1 MFTKQHFQALAKLL
15 KETDATTKQQLALDL
30 AKLFSEDNPRFD
42 RKKFFKASGLLLGE
56 SQA

>member
-1 MFTKQHFQALAKLL
+1 MFTKQHFKALAKLI

-42 RKKFFKASGLLLGE
+42 SKKFFKASGLLLGE